1 MQDQSVESRPKSQTI
16 IRASTGFGGMNL
28 KSLWKYRELLW
39 MLAMREVSLRYR
51 QTVLGVTWVILQPVL
66 TTVIFTIIFG
76 TLMKAP
82 SDNVTYAL
90 FTFAGMLPWNIFSQS
105 LQRAGISLTKDIRLV
120 TKIFFP
126 RIIIPVSN
134 AISTV
139 VDFLVSAVI
148 LVGLMI
154 FYHETFTLRLLTI
167 PLFIILDLIL
177 AIGVGVIFA
186 ALNVYYRDFTY
197 VLPFVIQVWLYASPI
212 AYSAKLIPASWEWV
226 YNLNP
231 IVGIITGFRWAVF
244 SNIPFPGQALMYS
257 FISSIAIFVI
267 GMIIFHRLEKSF
279 ADVI

>member
-1 MQDQSVESRPKSQTI
+1 
-16 IRASTGFGGMNL
+16 
-28 KSLWKYRELLW
+28 

>member
-1 MQDQSVESRPKSQTI
+1 
-16 IRASTGFGGMNL
+16 MNL
-28 KSLWKYRELLW
+28 KVLWKYRELLW

-51 QTVLGVTWVILQPVL
+51 QTALGVTWVILQPVL
-66 TTVIFTIIFG
+66 TTVIFTVIFG

-90 FTFAGMLPWNIFSQS
+90 FSFASMLPWNIFSQS
-105 LQRAGISLTKDIRLV
+105 LQRAGTSLTKDIRLI

-134 AISTV
+134 SLSTI

-154 FYHETFTLRLLTI
+154 FYKVTFTTRLLAI
-167 PLFIILDLIL
+167 PLLIFLDFILS
-177 AIGVGVIFA
+177 IGVGVIFA

-197 VLPFVIQVWLYASPI
+197 VLPFVVQVWMYASPI
-212 AYSAKLIPASWEWV
+212 AYSAKLIPASWQWL

-231 IVGIITGFRWAVF
+231 LVGVITGFRWAVF
-244 SNIPFPGQALMYS
+244 SNIPFPTEAVIYS
-257 FISSIAIFVI
+257 LISSSLIFVI
-267 GMIIFHRLEKSF
+267 GMIIFRRLEKSF